1 MGTQQDGVSAGR
13 LVLFYAQ
20 PQWEH
25 TRAYVAH
32 LLVFPGPRPHEVVTV
47 GGTRELVYRGG
58 RIELDVLEW
67 GRPLRPAR
75 DVGKVVLGPHRDFA
89 RRGTQDRRSRSLPN

>member
-20 PQWEH
+20 PQRKH

-32 LLVFPGPRPHEVVTV
+32 LLVFPRPRPHEIVTV
-47 GGTRELVYRGG
+47 GGTRELVYCGG

-67 GRPLRPAR
+67 GRPLRPAK
-75 DVGKVVLGPHRDFA
+75 DVGKVVFGPHRDFA
-89 RRGTQDRRSRSLPN
+89 RRRAKSRRSRSLP